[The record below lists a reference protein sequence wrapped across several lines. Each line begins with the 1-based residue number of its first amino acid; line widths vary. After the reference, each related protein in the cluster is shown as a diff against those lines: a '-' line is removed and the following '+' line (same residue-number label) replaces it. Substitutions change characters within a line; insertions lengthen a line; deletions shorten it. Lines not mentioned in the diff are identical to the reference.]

1 MTRHPL
7 RALARE
13 ERGLLA
19 GAVVRLVLAFALL
32 GLTAN
37 EVGQMI
43 LSKIRVENAAS
54 AAAQAGANVWKG
66 TSNSSETRQAA
77 QEAAA
82 NVDPGA
88 TITRIQIAPQGVVVV
103 DAKETAN
110 TLLLR
115 RVSFLR
121 HYGVQTAEQQQ
132 TPG

>member
-1 MTRHPL
+1 MSHPF
-7 RALARE
+7 RALRRD

-19 GAVVRLVLAFALL
+19 GAVVRLVVAFTLL

-43 LSKIRVENAAS
+43 LTKIRVENAAS

-66 TSNSSETRQAA
+66 TSNATETRQAA

-88 TITRIQIAPQGVVVV
+88 IITHIQIAPQGSVVVV

-115 RVSFLR
+115 RVSFLQ